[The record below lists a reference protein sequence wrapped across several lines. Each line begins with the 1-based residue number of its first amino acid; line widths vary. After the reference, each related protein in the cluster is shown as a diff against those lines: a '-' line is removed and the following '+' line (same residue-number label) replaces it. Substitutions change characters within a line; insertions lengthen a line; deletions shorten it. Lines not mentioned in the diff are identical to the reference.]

1 MVVDSWK
8 LAIDKGEKVV
18 CAFLDLRKAFDTINH
33 KVLLN
38 KLMKYGVKD
47 REYDWF
53 AYYLSGR
60 SQFVSYQDVQS
71 DKRSISYGVPQGSVL
86 GPTLFNVYINGI
98 SYVCENSNTFLYADD
113 TEIHPSSKD
122 IGIAERCV
130 NEDLTQ
136 VDDWLSR
143 NGLISN
149 HKKSEVMLIGSRY
162 AISNA
167 RDLQITL
174 SGKILKQSR
183 FFKYLGVY
191 MDHLLKWNKQVNY
204 ITGRVCHKLTML
216 NRVSKFLSSSV
227 LLRIYKQT
235 ILPIFDYGCIVWGDL
250 W

>member
-1 MVVDSWK
+1 M
-8 LAIDKGEKVV
+8 
-18 CAFLDLRKAFDTINH
+18 
-33 KVLLN
+33 
-38 KLMKYGVKD
+38 
-47 REYDWF
+47 
-53 AYYLSGR
+53 
-60 SQFVSYQDVQS
+60 
-71 DKRSISYGVPQGSVL
+71 
-86 GPTLFNVYINGI
+86 YINGI
-98 SYVCENSNTFLYADD
+98 SDVCENSNTFLYADD
-113 TEIHPSSKD
+113 TEIHSSSKD

-167 RDLQITL
+167 RDLQVTL
-174 SGKILKQSR
+174 SGKTLKQSR
-183 FFKYLGVY
+183 FFKHLGVY